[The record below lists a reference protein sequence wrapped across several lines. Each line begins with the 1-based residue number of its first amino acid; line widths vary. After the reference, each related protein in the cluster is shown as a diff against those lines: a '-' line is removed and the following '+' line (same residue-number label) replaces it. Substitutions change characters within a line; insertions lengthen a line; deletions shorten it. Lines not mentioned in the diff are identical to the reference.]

1 MFRAAWI
8 AALASLLLA
17 PSALGAGGRSFS
29 GTVADDD
36 AATVT
41 LKTKKRN
48 GKWWVTSFVARNFL
62 ISCDGGVQARL
73 GSAEI
78 HALPGAIP
86 VSRRGRFS
94 AKVEKGPKT
103 VELAGR
109 FADAGSVSGTLR
121 YSGLT
126 TVTVNGTD
134 ENLDCESQVLD
145 WQATRDQT
153 TGRIAASTPWS
164 LSRSPVGRVM

>member
-17 PSALGAGGRSFS
+17 PSAFGARTFS
-29 GTVADDD
+29 GTIADDD

-41 LKTKKRN
+41 LKTKKRD
-48 GKWWVTSFVARNFL
+48 GKWSVTSFVARNFL

-73 GSAEI
+73 GSAAVN
-78 HALPGAIP
+78 ALPGAIP

-103 VELAGR
+103 VDLSGR
-109 FADAGSVSGTLR
+109 FADSGSVSGTLH

-134 ENLDCESQVLD
+134 ESLDCASQALD